1 MRVYYDNEV
10 DALYLELSD
19 EKPEG
24 VSEISEGVNLD
35 VTKSKKLV
43 GIEILD
49 ASKKFDIQTILSY
62 NLKFNK
68 DVLLQKSHDKSEG
81 NLQNF

>member
-1 MRVYYDNEV
+1 MRIFYDNEV

-19 EKPEG
+19 ERPEG

-35 VTKSKKLV
+35 ITENKKLV

-49 ASKKFDIQTILSY
+49 ASKKFDIKTILSY
-62 NLKFNK
+62 NLELDKNI
-68 DVLLQKSHDKSEG
+68 LLQKIA
-81 NLQNF
+81 